1 MMLGSATAM
10 TAMTAMPASIRRAP
24 FTAGVAVRGWLLALT
39 CITAGVSAQTLPAP
53 QNVLNLSAQASLEV
67 VQDYLSISL
76 VANRDGSDSAQVQ
89 TQLRQVLEAALV
101 EARKAVRPGQLDLR
115 TGTFNVFPRYG
126 SKTSIAGWQ
135 GSAELVIEGK
145 DMVAISQ
152 LAGRL
157 TGMVVG
163 RVSQGLSREAR
174 ERVEADVTAQAIQ
187 RFKARAESYA
197 KQFGFGGWGI
207 REISIGGGD
216 ASSPMPMRQRAMSA
230 AAADE
235 SQPLEPGRSSVTV
248 TVNGSIQMSP
258 R

>member
-1 MMLGSATAM
+1 MMLGCA
-10 TAMTAMPASIRRAP
+10 TAMTAMPASIRLAP

-39 CITAGVSAQTLPAP
+39 CITAGVGAQTLPAP
-53 QNVLNLSAQASLEV
+53 QNVLSLSAQATMEV

-76 VANRDGSDSAQVQ
+76 VANRDGADPSQVQ
-89 TQLRQVLEAALV
+89 SQLRQLLEAALV

-115 TGTFNVFPRYG
+115 TGYFSVFPRYG
-126 SKTSIAGWQ
+126 GKGAIAGWQ

-145 DMVAISQ
+145 DTVAISQ

-157 TGMVVG
+157 PGMVVG
-163 RVSQGLSREAR
+163 RISQGLSREAR
-174 ERVEADVTAQAIQ
+174 EHVEADVTSQAIQ
-187 RFKARAESYA
+187 RFKARAEAYA

-216 ASSPMPMRQRAMSA
+216 APTPMPMRQRAMST

-248 TVNGSIQMSP
+248 TVNGSMQMSP

>member
-1 MMLGSATAM
+1 MMLGCATAL
-10 TAMTAMPASIRRAP
+10 TAMPTSMRLAP

-39 CITAGVSAQTLPAP
+39 CIAAGVSAQTLPAP

-76 VANRDGSDSAQVQ
+76 VASRDGSDSAQVQ

-101 EARKAVRPGQLDLR
+101 EARKAVRPGQLDVR
-115 TGTFNVFPRYG
+115 TGYFNVFPRYG
-126 SKTSIAGWQ
+126 GKSTIAGWQ

-174 ERVEADVTAQAIQ
+174 EHVEADVTAQAIQ

-207 REISIGGGD
+207 REVSVGGGD
-216 ASSPMPMRQRAMSA
+216 APSPMPMMMRQRAMSA
-230 AAADE
+230 AAPDE
-235 SQPLEPGRSSVTV
+235 SQPLEPGRSTVTV